1 MVSEQIIRELTEVV
15 GPAYVHTDPVDL
27 QCYAFDAT
35 FEEWRPDIVVRP
47 ATTAEVAGVLTI
59 CNRARLPVIARGMGS
74 GLAGGTV
81 PAQFGGLVLSLT
93 RMDHILEIDEQNMT
107 ATVEAG
113 VITAD
118 LQTAVEARGLFYP
131 PDPSSIKHST
141 LGGNVA
147 CNAGGPRCLK
157 YGVTKD
163 YVMGVKAVLADGRIL
178 AAGGKPIKYVTGYD
192 LPALLIGSEGTLAVI
207 TEVLLRLIARPT
219 VTMTGMAVFH
229 DLDQASQAVNKVLQ
243 AGFLPATL
251 EIMDD
256 TTIHTVEEY
265 LHLGLPLDAAAIL
278 IFESDGRDRAV
289 VQAELD
295 GMAGLF
301 RSAGASEVRVAQSEE
316 ERNALWRGRRSV
328 SPSLA
333 RRRPNKLGEDIS
345 LPRSAI
351 PEAVRRIKAIGRQ
364 YGLPIAIFGHAG
376 DGNLHPNIMFDRR
389 DAEEWARVQKASAAI
404 FAVALELGGTL
415 TGEHGVGLLK
425 RPYLEGDVGA
435 TAVDVMRAIKRA
447 LDPNGILNPGKIFV
461 H

>member
-278 IFESDGRDRAV
+278 IFESDGRDRTV